1 MVHIKKQ
8 LADGLKEYLTNEDE
22 QALTEA
28 YELGRN
34 LLKRGIGELDLI
46 IIYHEVLSEIQSEG
60 SIFNSEHKFGLA
72 ATFFTD
78 VLAPY
83 EIRQRGY
90 KELINK
96 LNRKNELLEKEIYRR
111 KQSEKAL
118 QESKDK
124 FQSLIENGLDII
136 TVLNYDGTIRY
147 SSPSVERVL
156 NYKPGELAGKK
167 VFKYIH
173 SDDIPKVRKIVE
185 ELNQVSDKAVS
196 SEFRFQ
202 HRSGGWVILES
213 VAKSVMDSQEGL
225 GIIVN
230 SRDITYRI
238 KFRRELEDKSRQLE
252 EAQHIAHVGNWE
264 WKIYEAEDELFWS
277 KEMCRIYGLKPE
289 EFDNSFESYIR
300 RIHPDDLDKVKEH
313 IEEAVATKSSF
324 SFEHRIIR
332 PDDQVRT
339 LFCKGEVITDG
350 SEQIT
355 KVIGIGQDVTE
366 QKEAEERLRE
376 YSDKLRKL
384 SAKVEQ
390 AREEERIRI
399 AREIHDE
406 LGQMLTVLKMEFSI
420 LIEKILKSNG
430 KGFFPA
436 IQKEK
441 DQIIDRVDTIIKSVQ
456 RITTDLR
463 PEVLDDLG
471 LKEAIEWQAQEF
483 EERTGI
489 KLHCTSDVG
498 NTHFLDEEQST
509 AMFRIFQETLTN
521 VARHAEATEIFV
533 HLSGGDHIL
542 LLKVHDNG
550 IGITSEDIESPGSL
564 GIIGMK
570 ERTQLLG
577 GEIRFEGDPGEG
589 TTVTLEMPLKQ
600 SNQFNNH

>member
-8 LADGLKEYLTNEDE
+8 LADGLKEYLINENE
-22 QALTEA
+22 QALTKA

-34 LLKRGIGELDLI
+34 SLIEGIGELDLI
-46 IIYHEVLSEIQSEG
+46 GIYHEVISEIQSDG
-60 SIFNSEHKFGLA
+60 NIFDSGHKFDLA
-72 ATFFTD
+72 ATFLTD

-90 KELINK
+90 RELISK
-96 LNRKNELLEKEIYRR
+96 LNRKNELLEEEIYKR
-111 KQSEKAL
+111 KKSEEAL

-156 NYKPGELAGKK
+156 AYQPEELKGKK

-173 SDDIPKVRKIVE
+173 PDDIFKVRAIVK
-185 ELNQVSDKAVS
+185 ELNQVSGKVVS

-202 HRSGGWVILES
+202 HRLGGWIILES
-213 VAKSVMDSQEGL
+213 VAKSVIDSQDGL

-230 SRDITYRI
+230 SRDISYRV
-238 KFRRELEDKSRQLE
+238 KFRKELEDKSRQLE
-252 EAQHIAHVGNWE
+252 EAQHIARVGNWE
-264 WKIYEAEDELFWS
+264 WKVNEQENELSWS
-277 KEMCRIYGLKPE
+277 KEMCRIYGLDPE
-289 EFDNSFESYIR
+289 EFDNSFASFIHYV
-300 RIHPDDLDKVKEH
+300 HPDDLDQVKGH
-313 IEEAVATKSSF
+313 IEKALETKSSF

-332 PDDQVRT
+332 PDKRIQT
-339 LFCKGEVITDG
+339 LFCRGEVVTDPSG
-350 SEQIT
+350 QIV
-355 KVIGIGQDVTE
+355 KVVGIGQDITE

-376 YSDKLRKL
+376 YSEKLRKL

-420 LIEKILKSNG
+420 LIEKVLQSNG
-430 KGFFPA
+430 SDSFS
-436 IQKEK
+436 IINKEK
-441 DQIIDRVDTIIKSVQ
+441 NQIIDRVDTIIKSVQ

-483 EERTGI
+483 EKRTGI
-489 KLHCTSDVG
+489 KLRCDSNVNDA
-498 NTHFLDEEQST
+498 NLLEEERST

-521 VARHAEATEIFV
+521 VARHAGATEIDV
-533 HLSGGDHIL
+533 SLSQKDCL
-542 LLKVHDNG
+542 LMLTVQDNG
-550 IGITSEDIESPGSL
+550 IGITQENIESSGSL

-570 ERTQLLG
+570 ERAQLLG
-577 GEIRFEGDPGEG
+577 GKIRFEGIPDKG
-589 TTVTLEMPLKQ
+589 TTVTLEMPLNPK
-600 SNQFNNH
+600 NQVNH

>member
-8 LADGLKEYLTNEDE
+8 LADGLKEYLINENE
-22 QALTEA
+22 QALAEA

-34 LLKRGIGELDLI
+34 SLIEGIGELDLI
-46 IIYHEVLSEIQSEG
+46 IIYHEVISEMQSNG
-60 SIFNSEHKFGLA
+60 NIFDSNHKFDLA
-72 ATFFTD
+72 ATFLTD

-90 KELINK
+90 RELISK
-96 LNRKNELLEKEIYRR
+96 LNRKNELLEEEIYKR
-111 KQSEKAL
+111 KKSEEAL

-156 NYKPGELAGKK
+156 AYQPEELKGKK

-173 SDDIPKVRKIVE
+173 PDDIFKVRAIVK
-185 ELNQVSDKAVS
+185 ELNQVSGKVVS

-202 HRSGGWVILES
+202 HRLGGWIILES
-213 VAKSVMDSQEGL
+213 VAKSVIDSQDGL

-230 SRDITYRI
+230 SRDISYRV
-238 KFRRELEDKSRQLE
+238 KFRKELEDKSRQLE
-252 EAQHIAHVGNWE
+252 EAQHIARVGNWE
-264 WKIYEAEDELFWS
+264 WKVNEQENELSWS
-277 KEMCRIYGLKPE
+277 KEMCRIYGLDPE
-289 EFDNSFESYIR
+289 EFDNSFASFIHY
-300 RIHPDDLDKVKEH
+300 IHPDDLDQVKGH
-313 IEEAVATKSSF
+313 IEKALETKSPF
-324 SFEHRIIR
+324 GFEHRIIR
-332 PDDQVRT
+332 PDKRIQT
-339 LFCKGEVITDG
+339 LFCKGEVVTDPSG
-350 SEQIT
+350 QIV
-355 KVIGIGQDVTE
+355 KVVGIGQDITE

-376 YSDKLRKL
+376 YSEKLRKL

-420 LIEKILKSNG
+420 LIEKVLQSNG
-430 KGFFPA
+430 SDSFS
-436 IQKEK
+436 IINKEK
-441 DQIIDRVDTIIKSVQ
+441 NQIIDRVDTIIKSVQ

-483 EERTGI
+483 EKRTGI
-489 KLHCTSDVG
+489 KLRCDSNVNDA
-498 NTHFLDEEQST
+498 NLLEEERST

-521 VARHAEATEIFV
+521 VARHAGATEIDV
-533 HLSGGDHIL
+533 SLSQKDCL
-542 LLKVHDNG
+542 LMLTVQDNG
-550 IGITSEDIESPGSL
+550 IGITQENIESSGSL

-570 ERTQLLG
+570 ERAQLLG
-577 GEIRFEGDPGEG
+577 GKIRFEGIPDKG
-589 TTVTLEMPLKQ
+589 TTVTLEMPLNPK
-600 SNQFNNH
+600 NQVNH